1 MKNRRTNAA
10 IAAILTLLSAVYIL
24 AACSKKEEEGDY
36 KKEINTQEIATALS
50 QKTPTASAWI
60 NEDQY
65 FIEEYVDIPE
75 YVKESSVYYAKNT
88 NDLDE
93 FGIFLVEEGKEKAT
107 RLLLL
112 QGYLQKRYTENQEWY
127 NSYMPTETP
136 KLRDAEVRIY
146 GNCVVYAVLSAEQ
159 RTAFFA
165 ECEKLL
171 KEQK

>member
-1 MKNRRTNAA
+1 
-10 IAAILTLLSAVYIL
+10 
-24 AACSKKEEEGDY
+24 
-36 KKEINTQEIATALS
+36 
-50 QKTPTASAWI
+50 
-60 NEDQY
+60 
-65 FIEEYVDIPE
+65 
-75 YVKESSVYYAKNT
+75 
-88 NDLDE
+88 
-93 FGIFLVEEGKEKAT
+93 
-107 RLLLL
+107 LL

-146 GNCVVYAVLSAEQ
+146 GNCVVYAVLSSEQ

>member
-1 MKNRRTNAA
+1 MKNKRIKAA
-10 IAAILTLLSAVYIL
+10 IAAILTLLSAVFSL
-24 AACSKKEEEGDY
+24 AACNQKEDEKY
-36 KKEINTQEIATALS
+36 KKEINTQEIATTLS

-65 FIEEYVDIPE
+65 FIEEYVDIPD
-75 YVKESSVYYAKNT
+75 YIKESSIYYAKNT

-159 RTAFFA
+159 RTTFFA